1 MITAIDDASEAE
13 HIKALLR
20 VDILRDGWS
29 TVRVGRTP
37 HPLAFDVFLVVDGA
51 EHYVT
56 NLNLAAERMN
66 VFYFQ
71 LPKWVSGDRV
81 GIVFRPSARAARFSV
96 DLTQYWNGT
105 IEFKDLPVQ
114 KN

>member
-1 MITAIDDASEAE
+1 
-13 HIKALLR
+13 
-20 VDILRDGWS
+20 
-29 TVRVGRTP
+29 
-37 HPLAFDVFLVVDGA
+37 LAFEVFLVVDGA
-51 EHYVT
+51 EYYVT
-56 NLNLAAERMN
+56 NFHLAAGRMN

-71 LPKWVSGDRV
+71 LPTWVTGDRV
-81 GIVFRPSARAARFSV
+81 GIVFRPSVRAARYSV